1 MISLKGLGVAL
12 ITPFKNNKE
21 IDFTALER
29 LLEHIKNDIDYL
41 IVFGTTSETP
51 TISKD
56 EKKEI
61 LNFVKQN
68 VQIPIILGIG
78 GYNTTQIIE
87 DIKQQDFEG
96 ISAILSVTPYYNKP
110 NQRGLVE
117 HYTAIADN
125 SPVPIV
131 LYNVPPR
138 TAVNISASTALQL
151 AQHKNIVA
159 VKEASGDLKQI
170 MEIIKNKP
178 AEFSVVSGDDGITLP
193 LISLGVEGLISVIAN
208 AYPKLMRKLVW
219 SALEGNFEE
228 AKQIHYKLLPA
239 INAIF
244 KEGDPAGIKAL
255 LSVKGIIK
263 NNLRLPL
270 VPVSNELMAQME
282 HIDKD
287 IIDK

>member
-131 LYNVPPR
+131 LYNVTPR

-244 KEGDPAGIKAL
+244 KEGNPAGIKAL

-270 VPVSNELMAQME
+270 VPVSNELMAEME
-282 HIDKD
+282 HIDKN